1 MKETTAKPTNVKQ
14 TNQQIARAL
23 IEALWT
29 GNTDVARDHPGY
41 WETLHTFSVAREAF
55 PDLKVDIK
63 RQLGDREAV
72 ATHIEMSG
80 THLGPLF
87 GAEATGQHMTWPVVY
102 VDTFRDGKVIEHAA
116 EGWLDILIRIGA
128 LPPPG

>member
-1 MKETTAKPTNVKQ
+1 MAD

-29 GNTDVARDHPGY
+29 GNTDAAREHPGY
-41 WETLHTFSVAREAF
+41 WGTLHTFSVARDAF

-63 RQLGDREAV
+63 RQLGDGEAV

-80 THLGPLF
+80 THQGILF
-87 GAEATGQHMTWPVVY
+87 GAPPTGEHVAWSVVY
-102 VDTFRDGKVIEHAA
+102 VDTFRDGKCIEHAA
-116 EGWLDILIRIGA
+116 EGWLDMLIRIGA
-128 LPPPG
+128 LPPPE